1 MIAMEFNPMVV
12 ASMEGDVLVPMML
25 KAIKK
30 SVKRT
35 LKSLPFISHVSA
47 PIAK

>member
-1 MIAMEFNPMVV
+1 MEFNTMVV
-12 ASMEGDVLVPMML
+12 DSMEGDVLVRMML

-30 SVKRT
+30 SVKQN
-35 LKSLPFISHVSA
+35 LKSLQFISHVSA